1 MALRLT
7 DEQLEQ
13 LMRTAQMIPREL
25 RGWFLKAVAE
35 QLPSEPGDGELYRAC
50 ARARKEIMWNDR
62 CEASKPSGCGG
73 AASDFKCGFARSEL
87 G

>member
-13 LMRTAQMIPREL
+13 LMRTAQPIPREL
-25 RGWFLKAVAE
+25 RGRFLKTVAE

-50 ARARKEIMWNDR
+50 ARARKEIMWNER
-62 CEASKPSGCGG
+62 CEAS
-73 AASDFKCGFARSEL
+73 
-87 G
+87 